1 VPFAFR
7 GLVIVVLGSAG
18 LVAAQRLPRSAI
30 TRGVC
35 EALSVTWLVAGV
47 AMAYDSP
54 WHRAAELTVA
64 GVAAG
69 ITAYLSQDRR
79 PAGWVSGVLLTL
91 ASWIRLADS
100 DIQAV
105 EWYTLPAA
113 VALLAYG
120 TRRFRRAPGESSW
133 RCLGP
138 GLALALVP
146 SLLLAVGEPLS
157 WRGLVVAPVSV
168 GLVVLGVRGR
178 LAAPFALGVLATAVL
193 ALREIWPVAAFIPRW
208 TLLFLV
214 GGVLL
219 VMGMTWEARVR
230 NVRTA
235 SRYVRGLR

>member
-1 VPFAFR
+1 
-7 GLVIVVLGSAG
+7 LLAG
-18 LVAAQRLPRSAI
+18 L
-30 TRGVC
+30 
-35 EALSVTWLVAGV
+35 AL
-47 AMAYDSP
+47 AYGSP
-54 WHRAAELTVA
+54 SHRAAELTVA

-100 DIQAV
+100 DIQVV

-113 VALLAYG
+113 VALLVYG
-120 TRRFRRAPGESSW
+120 TRRFRHDPGESSW

-138 GLALALVP
+138 GTALALLP
-146 SLLLAVGEPLS
+146 SLMVAVGEPVS
-157 WRGLVVAPVSV
+157 WRGLVVALASV
-168 GLVVLGVRGR
+168 GLVVLGVRVR

-193 ALREIWPVAAFIPRW
+193 ALREIWPVVAFIPRW

-219 VMGMTWEARVR
+219 GMGMTWESRVR

-235 SRYVRGLR
+235 SQYVRGLR